1 MAIAAN
7 EIEFYKSTG
16 GLGGAITG
24 DVISSGTIENLFDN
38 VTSAEATA
46 GDIEYR
52 CFYVKNSNAADTLT
66 LGEIFINTNTPSAD
80 SDVSI
85 ALDPAGVNGDA
96 VTIAN
101 ESAIPDG
108 PVFSQPLTGSA
119 LSLGSLGPSHYYP
132 IWVRRNI
139 SVGAA
144 AINNDN
150 VQLTVRGDSPA

>member
-7 EIEFYKSTG
+7 EIVFYESTG
-16 GLGGAITG
+16 GLGGAITANA
-24 DVISSGTIENLFDN
+24 ITSGVVQNLFDN

-46 GDIEYR
+46 GDTEYR
-52 CFYVKNSNAADTLT
+52 CFYVENTNSTDTLT

-85 ALDPAGVNGDA
+85 GLDPAGVNGTA

-101 ESAIPDG
+101 ESAA
-108 PVFSQPLTGSA
+108 PVGVTFSQPLTGSP
-119 LSLGSLGPSHYYP
+119 LSLGTLAPGDHYA
-132 IWVRRNI
+132 IWVERVI
-139 SVGAA
+139 SPGAA